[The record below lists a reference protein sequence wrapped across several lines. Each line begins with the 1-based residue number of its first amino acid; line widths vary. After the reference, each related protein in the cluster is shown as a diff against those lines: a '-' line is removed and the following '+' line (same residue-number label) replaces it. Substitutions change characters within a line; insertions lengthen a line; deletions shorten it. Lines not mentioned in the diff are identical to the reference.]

1 MNATKYT
8 FKTIVAPEAV
18 RNDFTALRDQLGS
31 SDKELMQALWNI
43 GIDRLEDLKREVE
56 ALQESAA
63 LARAAAKEVKIA
75 AKQKDKAPKP
85 KKEKAPK
92 VEAAEPVVIAKR
104 VRKTKTASVALSASN
119 GSEKVSTVDS
129 IDDEMPVM
137 VVVGG

>member
-31 SDKELMQALWNI
+31 SDKELMQALWTI
-43 GIDRLEDLKREVE
+43 GIDYIGDLKSEVE

-75 AKQKDKAPKP
+75 AKQKDKTPKP

-92 VEAAEPVVIAKR
+92 VEAAEPVIAKR

-137 VVVGG
+137 IVVGG